1 MSSIL
6 SDIWLSFIVLSVN
19 DINLALAMNKTEPV
33 YGLGVS
39 ETVVGLKSTSSTSK
53 HSDGTNI
60 VNLGYLNKF

>member
-1 MSSIL
+1 
-6 SDIWLSFIVLSVN
+6 VN